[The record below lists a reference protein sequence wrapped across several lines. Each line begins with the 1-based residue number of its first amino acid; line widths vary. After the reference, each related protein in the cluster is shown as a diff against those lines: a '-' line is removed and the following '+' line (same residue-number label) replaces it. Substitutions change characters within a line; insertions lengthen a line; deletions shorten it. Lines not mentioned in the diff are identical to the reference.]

1 MIYRFSHFRFDSKLR
16 ELRRGRKVLSIRPK
30 TAQVLQYLLDN
41 RHQVVSKQELL
52 NSVWNHGF
60 VEDHALFQLISEIRQ
75 LLSDKRCIS
84 TFPSQGYRWAWPT
97 RVGERFAWPTAPLL
111 AGLGAALILLGIGL
125 LPTGLSLTPASK
137 TQAHGLT
144 TSPAM
149 GAVARAI
156 ELRAQGDAEKARSYL
171 EVAVAANPQFAAAKL
186 ELAQTLR
193 VLGDF
198 EAAQRN
204 AYEALSDARIIGDGY
219 LEATAHV
226 VLSQLRWLEGDLSG
240 AIQLNSQAEKIAD
253 DRGYICAAQVSAAWR
268 QQLMLATAQPG
279 STRLPE
285 MPESSLT
292 ACMDALSAPGDDASG
307 MSFPNPAN
315 PARQEAQTVAV

>member
-1 MIYRFSHFRFDSKLR
+1 MIYRFSHFIFDSNLR
-16 ELRRGRKVLSIRPK
+16 ELRRGRQLISIRPK
-30 TAQVLQYLLDN
+30 TAQVLEYLLEH
-41 RHQVVSKQELL
+41 RQQVVNKQELL
-52 NSVWNHGF
+52 SAVWKHDF

-75 LLSDKRCIS
+75 LLADKRCIT
-84 TFPSQGYRWAWPT
+84 TFPNQGYRWAWPT
-97 RVGERFAWPTAPLL
+97 QVGERFAWPTAPLL
-111 AGLGAALILLGIGL
+111 AGLATLVVLLGIGL
-125 LPTGLSLTPASK
+125 LPSGLSRVPATPNQTTSLTA
-137 TQAHGLT
+137 
-144 TSPAM
+144 SPAM

-156 ELRAQGDAEKARSYL
+156 ELRAQGDPEKARSYL
-171 EVAVAANPQFAAAKL
+171 EMAVAANPQFAAAKL

-268 QQLMLATAQPG
+268 QQLMLATAKTG
-279 STRLPE
+279 STALPE

-292 ACMDALSAPGDDASG
+292 ACMDALTAPGDDASG
-307 MSFPNPAN
+307 MSLPNPMH
-315 PARQEAQTVAV
+315 PARHQARAVAA